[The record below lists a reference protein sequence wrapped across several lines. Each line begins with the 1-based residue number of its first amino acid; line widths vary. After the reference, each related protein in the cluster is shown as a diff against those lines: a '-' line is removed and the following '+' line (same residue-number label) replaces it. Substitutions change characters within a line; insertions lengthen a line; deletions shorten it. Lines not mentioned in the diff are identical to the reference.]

1 MIGQFRKELVST
13 DWINSRF
20 HPENCFWALN
30 HIYHARNSLAL
41 WFVIMVLFVAL
52 NIIFVHSMYI
62 LLFIRKFC
70 HWRQRMHKEVFF
82 FYSAELTI
90 NVHVNG
96 RHILVFCKKKIIWT
110 TGKRVN
116 NNNWNH
122 WKNIFSLNLWVP
134 SSLT

>member
-41 WFVIMVLFVAL
+41 WFVMVLFVAL
-52 NIIFVHSMYI
+52 NINFVHSMYI

-82 FYSAELTI
+82 LFSRADDKYARKRSAHSCVLQNKTKSFEQQVNEWIITI
-90 NVHVNG
+90 EIIG
-96 RHILVFCKKKIIWT
+96 KTYFPWIFESLVA
-110 TGKRVN
+110 
-116 NNNWNH
+116 
-122 WKNIFSLNLWVP
+122 
-134 SSLT
+134 

>member
-41 WFVIMVLFVAL
+41 WFVMVLFVAL
-52 NIIFVHSMYI
+52 NIFFVHSMYI

>member
-41 WFVIMVLFVAL
+41 WFVMVLFVAL
-52 NIIFVHSMYI
+52 NIFLSIACTYCY
-62 LLFIRKFC
+62 LFANSVTDGNVCTKKF
-70 HWRQRMHKEVFF
+70 FF

-96 RHILVFCKKKIIWT
+96 RHILVFCKNKLFEQQLNEWIIT
-110 TGKRVN
+110 IEIIGKTYFL
-116 NNNWNH
+116 W
-122 WKNIFSLNLWVP
+122 IFESLVA
-134 SSLT
+134 

>member
-41 WFVIMVLFVAL
+41 WFVMVLFVAL
-52 NIIFVHSMYI
+52 NIIFFHSMYI

-82 FYSAELTI
+82 FLFSRADDKCARKRSAHSCVLQ
-90 NVHVNG
+90 
-96 RHILVFCKKKIIWT
+96 KKKSFEQQVNEWIIT
-110 TGKRVN
+110 IEIIGKTYFL
-116 NNNWNH
+116 W
-122 WKNIFSLNLWVP
+122 IFESLVA
-134 SSLT
+134 

>member
-20 HPENCFWALN
+20 HPENCFWAFN

-41 WFVIMVLFVAL
+41 WFVMVLFVAL
-52 NIIFVHSMYI
+52 NIFFVHSMYI

-70 HWRQRMHKEVFF
+70 HRRQRMHKEVFF
-82 FYSAELTI
+82 LFTRADDKCARKRSAHSCVLQ
-90 NVHVNG
+90 
-96 RHILVFCKKKIIWT
+96 KKKIIWT

>member
-20 HPENCFWALN
+20 HPENCFWAFN

-41 WFVIMVLFVAL
+41 WFVKVLCVAL

-96 RHILVFCKKKIIWT
+96 RHILVFCQKKKSFEQQVNEWIIT
-110 TGKRVN
+110 IEIIGKTYFL
-116 NNNWNH
+116 W
-122 WKNIFSLNLWVP
+122 IFESLVA
-134 SSLT
+134 

>member
-41 WFVIMVLFVAL
+41 WFVMVLFVAL

-96 RHILVFCKKKIIWT
+96 RHILVFCKKKKIIWT

-122 WKNIFSLNLWVP
+122 WTYFIWIFESLVA
-134 SSLT
+134 